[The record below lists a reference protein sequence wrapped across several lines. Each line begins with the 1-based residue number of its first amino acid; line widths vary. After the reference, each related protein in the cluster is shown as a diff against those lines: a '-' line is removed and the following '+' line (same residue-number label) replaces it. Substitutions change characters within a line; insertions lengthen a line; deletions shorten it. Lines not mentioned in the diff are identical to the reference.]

1 MTWIAIIIRYE
12 TELFPDK
19 PTAQPLDV
27 AVVGAG
33 PAGLA
38 FATTAAKRGHRV
50 TLYEASDKIGG
61 QFNLAKMVPG
71 KVCGVPLMVTTDV
84 KRHQLLMIS
93 DDLGRP
99 LIKSVMTPDDV

>member
-1 MTWIAIIIRYE
+1 MT
-12 TELFPDK
+12 PD
-19 PTAQPLDV
+19 DV
-27 AVVGAG
+27 AAVGAGPAGLAFATTAAKHASAHHGAPPFPTG

-71 KVCGVPLMVTTDV
+71 KVCGVPLIATTDC
-84 KRHQLLMIS
+84 M
-93 DDLGRP
+93 
-99 LIKSVMTPDDV
+99 LIASLIRCVECLWW